1 MILLKNESISLLF
14 PQTFHCSLLA
24 TLLIL
29 HHSSLHCRE
38 TYHYEPSSIH
48 QERIHNKMSA
58 ATLEDRVVALERV
71 HYKCPKEIAAVDE
84 SMRRA
89 RTEVEALGLYSSRW
103 VWVPEPY
110 YTWPLEQ
117 RAKKLK
123 APSTAHLCKSLLLEN
138 KKVTN
143 ETHDFW
149 LHPRFVMVVL
159 QYDAELSTDLLTK
172 SIRKQRSVTER
183 LDPTHFDWRVADPE
197 DNDRITGY
205 QFNSVTPL
213 VSTVVRVAPV
223 SKLDHIP
230 LGSKGILSSL
240 SNKKKK
246 HHRHFKND
254 I

>member
-1 MILLKNESISLLF
+1 
-14 PQTFHCSLLA
+14 
-24 TLLIL
+24 
-29 HHSSLHCRE
+29 
-38 TYHYEPSSIH
+38 
-48 QERIHNKMSA
+48 MSA
-58 ATLEDRVVALERV
+58 ATLEERVTALERT
-71 HYKCPKEIAAVDE
+71 HYNCPKEVEAVDD

-89 RTEVEALGLYSSRW
+89 RRDVEALGLYSSRW

-138 KKVTN
+138 KKVTD
-143 ETHDFW
+143 ETYDFW

-159 QYDAELSTDLLTK
+159 QYDAELSTELLTK
-172 SIRKQRSVTER
+172 SIRKLKPPADR
-183 LDPTHFDWRVADPE
+183 LDPSQFDWRVADPE

-213 VSTVVRVAPV
+213 VRLYGVVAR
-223 SKLDHIP
+223 
-230 LGSKGILSSL
+230 SL
-240 SNKKKK
+240 NQDAAQLIS
-246 HHRHFKND
+246 